1 MAHDHDHNQGTH
13 RIRKVVVATGIITT
27 YAGTG
32 AQSYYGDGGYATYA
46 YLNLP
51 YGLVLDKSGNL
62 YIADMQNHIIRFVKY
77 STGIIT
83 KYAGTAYTAG
93 STGDYGAANSAYL
106 FRPRGVALD
115 SLNNLYIADTDNN
128 RIRVVN
134 AVTNIIMTVAGAVLT
149 GGYGGDFQL
158 GTTTSAAL
166 KNPYGI
172 VYDPWLNCMYIAD
185 STNNRIRVLT
195 SNGMLYTVAGS
206 GVSGTSGDSG
216 PPLAARLNN
225 PLAIAVDT
233 NGNVYI
239 GDTNNNV
246 IRQIVYNPNLG
257 LSTCVPGEYSCAT
270 TPSGCCTC
278 PTGSYCINYLTYQCP
293 INTYNAMM
301 GGASAAACLACPS
314 YMAAAAG
321 STACSYLV
329 NTIAGTGLTG
339 SAGDDGPA
347 TVAMLNQPAAAVMDK
362 SGNMYI
368 SSTGSGMIQK
378 IKNFATSKGANQ
390 IITHIAG
397 NLNGYNAVTDGVA
410 ASSAYL
416 ASPFDIDVDL
426 SGNVYVANTYYNNVK
441 MISVVDGSISTVAGF
456 VSNAGGGYSGDG
468 VQATSSYLYM
478 PFGLFVD
485 VSANIYIGDTYNH
498 RIRFVNAVTK
508 IITTVAG
515 RSGAGFGGDGGSA
528 TSAYLYYPRG
538 ICLDSSGRLYIA
550 DTANSRIRV
559 VINGIISTLAGKN
572 GRCFPPSIDPL
583 SLTPVSALHLFCLIM
598 SLSVRRFRHLW
609 LRGRRRQTDGC
620 VALLSLGR
628 GSRQMGQ
635 RVLHGQSVQCGASHK
650 HNDYQ
655 QYRIRFILKCAL
667 HWRRGSGVVSKVL
680 FPAFSHDGP
689 CRPSLVHWRFGEQC
703 DSQHFI
709 VAAECVSAESLS
721 GWPSMV

>member
-1 MAHDHDHNQGTH
+1 M
-13 RIRKVVVATGIITT
+13 VVATGIIAT

-32 AQSYYGDGGYATYA
+32 AQSYYGDGGYATNA

-51 YGLVLDKSGNL
+51 FGLVVDKSGNL
-62 YIADMQNHIIRFVKY
+62 FIADQNNHVIRFVKY

-83 KYAGTAYTAG
+83 KYAGTANTVG
-93 STGDYGAANSAYL
+93 STGDYGAATSAKLNY
-106 FRPRGVALD
+106 PRGVALD

-270 TPSGCCTC
+270 VPSGCCTC

-293 INTYNAMM
+293 INTYNPMM

-329 NTIAGTGLTG
+329 NTIVGTGLTG
-339 SAGDDGPA
+339 STGDNGPA
-347 TVAMLNQPAAAVMDK
+347 TVALLDQPAAAVMDK

-368 SSTGSGMIQK
+368 SSKGSGMIQK
-378 IKNFATSKGANQ
+378 IKNFASSTSANQ
-390 IITHIAG
+390 IITHVAG
-397 NLNGYNAVTDGVA
+397 NFNGYNAVTDGLA

-416 ASPFDIDVDL
+416 ASPSDIDVDL
-426 SGNVYVANTYYNNVK
+426 SGNVYVANTNYNNVR

-456 VSNAGGGYSGDG
+456 TSSAYGFSGDG

-498 RIRFVNAVTK
+498 RIRFVNAVTG

-515 RSGAGFGGDGGSA
+515 RTGAGFGGDGGSA

-538 ICLDSSGRLYIA
+538 ICLDSSGSLYIA
-550 DTANSRIRV
+550 DTANNRIRV
-559 VINGIISTLAGKN
+559 VINGIISTLAGEN
-572 GRCFPPSIDPL
+572 DHCFPPPTDPL
-583 SLTPVSALHLFCLIM
+583 SQTHVSAPHFPCLIM
-598 SLSVRRFRHLW
+598 PLSVRRFRHCW
-609 LRGRRRQTDGC
+609 LRGGRRQSDGC
-620 VALLSLGR
+620 VTLLSLGR
-628 GSRQMGQ
+628 GSRQIGQ
-635 RVLHGQSVQCGASHK
+635 RVLHGQSVQCSASHK
-650 HNDYQ
+650 HDDYH
-655 QYRIRFILKCAL
+655 QYRIRFIL
-667 HWRRGSGVVSKVL
+667 
-680 FPAFSHDGP
+680 
-689 CRPSLVHWRFGEQC
+689 
-703 DSQHFI
+703 
-709 VAAECVSAESLS
+709 
-721 GWPSMV
+721 